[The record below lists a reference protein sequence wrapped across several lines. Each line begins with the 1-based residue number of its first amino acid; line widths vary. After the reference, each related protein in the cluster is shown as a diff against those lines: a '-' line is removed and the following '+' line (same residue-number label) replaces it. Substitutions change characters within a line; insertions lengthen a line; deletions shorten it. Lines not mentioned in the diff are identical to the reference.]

1 MEIRIKEISGQT
13 IIKYAVQVKRFLF
26 WKTLATYVDENV
38 AISEANKLKTIKL
51 YNETKQEKIE
61 YEMWAV
67 RDKYSDC
74 YSENVSMYH
83 EYPEC
88 CVHGKKDTTMTGYV
102 TWRSDNREK
111 LTLRTKSLFNSKCY
125 EPMKV
130 KVTIEKI

>member
-1 MEIRIKEISGQT
+1 MKIRIKEISGQT

-26 WKTLATYVDENV
+26 WKTLATYTDVNV
-38 AISEANKLKTIKL
+38 ATSEANKLKNIKL

-61 YEMWAV
+61 YEVWAV
-67 RDKYSDC
+67 RDKFSDSYSQKV
-74 YSENVSMYH
+74 NMYC

-88 CVHGKKDTTMTGYV
+88 CVHGKKDTTMAGSV
-102 TWRSDNREK
+102 TWRSDNGEK
-111 LTLRTKSLFNSKCY
+111 LTLRIKSLFNSKCY